1 SPGRPLF
8 EGKEQG
14 ESVSRTAFVGN
25 LSFSATEEE
34 LKQLFSEAGPVV
46 KARIGT
52 DRETGKSR
60 GFAFVEFATDEACA
74 AAIEKLNGHDM
85 GGRRLRVND
94 ADDKPAPRAAGGPP
108 GGGFRPG
115 GFAPRSGPPGPGAGF
130 APRPW
135 APPMEPPPPEFERRD
150 DFGGGGGG
158 GTGDPR
164 RKSNVKGSRRGLRG
178 RKRSLWS

>member
-1 SPGRPLF
+1 M
-8 EGKEQG
+8 
-14 ESVSRTAFVGN
+14 SRTAFVGN

-34 LKQLFSEAGPVV
+34 LKQLFSSAGPVL

-74 AAIEKLNGHDM
+74 AAIERLNGHEM

-94 ADDKPAPRAAGGPP
+94 ADDKPPPRAAGPGPAP
-108 GGGFRPG
+108 GGFRSG
-115 GFAPRSGPPGPGAGF
+115 GFGGPRPPDPERF

-135 APPMEPPPPEFERRD
+135 TPDGPPPGMFDRGGDRPD
-150 DFGGGGGG
+150 VGGDF
-158 GTGDPR
+158 R

>member
-1 SPGRPLF
+1 
-8 EGKEQG
+8 
-14 ESVSRTAFVGN
+14 VSRTAFVGN

-34 LKQLFSEAGPVV
+34 LKQLFSAAGPVL

-74 AAIEKLNGHDM
+74 AAIERLNGHEM

-94 ADDKPAPRAAGGPP
+94 ADDKPPPRAAGGPP
-108 GGGFRPG
+108 GGFRSGG
-115 GFAPRSGPPGPGAGF
+115 GFGAPRPADPERF

-135 APPMEPPPPEFERRD
+135 APEPPPGMFDRGGDR

-158 GTGDPR
+158 GGGADFR

>member
-1 SPGRPLF
+1 M
-8 EGKEQG
+8 
-14 ESVSRTAFVGN
+14 SRTAFVGN

-46 KARIGT
+46 KARIGM

-74 AAIEKLNGHDM
+74 AAIEKLNGHDL

-94 ADDKPAPRAAGGPP
+94 ADDKPPPRAAGGPP
-108 GGGFRPG
+108 GGFRSG
-115 GFAPRSGPPGPGAGF
+115 GFAPRGGGPGAAPGPGPGF

-135 APPMEPPPPEFERRD
+135 APPMEPPPPAFDRRD

-158 GTGDPR
+158 GGGGDFR
-164 RKSNVKGSRRGLRG
+164 RKTNVKGSRRGLRG